1 MRFIFSFIFLIVSFT
16 SSLYSS
22 DSFDDFEEEI
32 KVEKRIDPLS
42 GFNRVMT
49 SFNDVT
55 YEYVL
60 SPVARTYGDIVHED
74 IRKGIKNV
82 FHNLLFPVRFVNNVL
97 QLKFQNAL
105 EETERFVLNS
115 TIGILGFV
123 DVGQDNFKI
132 YPHNEDFGQT
142 LGYWGVG
149 SGFHIVWPFFGP
161 SNLRDSIGSFGV
173 DSYLNPTS
181 YYEDRAHNLVNNYE
195 DSMGLK
201 VFEQVNNISFTYK
214 NYEIMKKDAIDL
226 YPFLRDSYEQY
237 RKKQIEE

>member
-1 MRFIFSFIFLIVSFT
+1 MKLIFNFLIFLLFIPAS
-16 SSLYSS
+16 YSS
-22 DSFDDFEEEI
+22 DSFDDLEDEI

-42 GFNRVMT
+42 GYNRAIT
-49 SFNDVT
+49 SFNDT
-55 YEYVL
+55 AYEYVL

-74 IRKGIKNV
+74 IRKGVRNI
-82 FHNLLFPVRFVNNVL
+82 FHNLKFPIRFVNNIL
-97 QLKFQNAL
+97 QLKFKNAL
-105 EETERFVLNS
+105 DETQRFVLNS

-123 DVGQDNFKI
+123 DVGQDSFKI

-173 DSYLNPTS
+173 DAYLNPTS
-181 YYEDRAHNLVNNYE
+181 YYEDRSDNLVNNYG

-201 VFEQVNNISFTYK
+201 IFEQVNNISFTYK
-214 NYEIMKKDAIDL
+214 QYETMKKDAIDL

>member
-1 MRFIFSFIFLIVSFT
+1 MQLIFSFLILIISFT
-16 SSLYSS
+16 TGYSS
-22 DSFDDFEEEI
+22 DSFDEFEEEI

-42 GFNRVMT
+42 GYNRVMT

-60 SPVARTYGDIVHED
+60 SPVAKTYGDVVHED
-74 IRKGIKNV
+74 IRKSVRNF
-82 FHNLLFPVRFVNNVL
+82 FHNLLFPIRFVNNLL
-97 QLKFQNAL
+97 QFKFQNTL

-115 TIGILGFV
+115 TLGFFGFY
-123 DVGQDNFKI
+123 DISQEEFKI

-181 YYEDRAHNLVNNYE
+181 YYEDRAHNIVDSYE
-195 DSMGLK
+195 DAMLLK
-201 VFEQVNNISFTYK
+201 VFKQVNDISFTYK
-214 NYEIMKKDAIDL
+214 QYKNMKKDAIDL
-226 YPFLRDSYEQY
+226 YPYLRDSYEQY
-237 RKKQIEE
+237 RDKQIEE

>member
-1 MRFIFSFIFLIVSFT
+1 MQLIFRFLFLIVSFT
-16 SSLYSS
+16 TVYSS
-22 DSFDDFEEEI
+22 DSFDEFEEEI

-42 GFNRVMT
+42 GYNRVMT

-60 SPVARTYGDIVHED
+60 SPVAKTYGDVVHED
-74 IRKGIKNV
+74 IRKGVRNF
-82 FHNLLFPVRFVNNVL
+82 FHNLLFPIRFVNNLL
-97 QLKFQNAL
+97 QFKFQNTL

-115 TIGILGFV
+115 TLGFFGFY
-123 DVGQDNFKI
+123 DISQEEFKI

-173 DSYLNPTS
+173 DSYLNPLI
-181 YYEDRAHNLVNNYE
+181 YYDERPQNILNNIE
-195 DSMGLK
+195 DSRGILLFKK
-201 VFEQVNNISFTYK
+201 VNDISFTYK
-214 NYEIMKKDAIDL
+214 QYKIMKKDAIDL
-226 YPFLRDSYEQY
+226 YPYLRDSYEQY
-237 RKKQIEE
+237 RDKQIEE